1 MTLKDYFDQ
10 LMETAFGPWLA
21 RYKEFFKDEDLN
33 NNKLDVQSQLDET
46 DKDYKIVIT
55 SNDVIKVL
63 KTSQSELFGKP
74 IEEIK
79 SHVIGRVVTAI
90 TNLQLQKFS
99 DFILRLPEKVEEY
112 INYFCNEKK
121 NNGFSLIKSFKEVVE
136 IDKLVEKFHNS
147 QNQEHKDNYEKIKKG
162 IESLNNFIATH
173 PIIEDE
179 GSQLLGEV
187 PAISEGVVCNQFE

>member
-1 MTLKDYFDQ
+1 MQLRRYFDTFKK
-10 LMETAFGPWLA
+10 TAFGPWLA

-33 NNKLDVQSQLDET
+33 KDKSVVQSQLNET

-63 KTSQSELFGKP
+63 KTSQSELFEK
-74 IEEIK
+74 EITP
-79 SHVIGRVVTAI
+79 HFIGQVFTAI

-147 QNQEHKDNYEKIKKG
+147 PNQEHKDNYEKIKKG

>member
-1 MTLKDYFDQ
+1 MQLRRYFDTFKK
-10 LMETAFGPWLA
+10 TAFGPWLA
-21 RYKEFFKDEDLN
+21 KYMKFFSEEDLN
-33 NNKLDVQSQLDET
+33 RDKLDVQSQLDET

-63 KTSQSELFGKP
+63 KTSQSELLP
-74 IEEIK
+74 IEKIT

-112 INYFCNEKK
+112 INYFCNERK

-147 QNQEHKDNYEKIKKG
+147 PNQEHKDNYEKIKKG

>member
-1 MTLKDYFDQ
+1 MQLRIYFDTLKK
-10 LMETAFGPWLA
+10 TAFGSWFA

-33 NNKLDVQSQLDET
+33 KDKSVVQSQLDET

-63 KTSQSELFGKP
+63 KTSQSELFEK
-74 IEEIK
+74 EITP
-79 SHVIGRVVTAI
+79 HVIGRVVTAI

-112 INYFCNEKK
+112 INYFCNEEK

-147 QNQEHKDNYEKIKKG
+147 PNQEHKDNYEKIKEG

-187 PAISEGVVCNQFE
+187 PAIFEGVVCNQFE